1 MAELDISNVK
11 FLIVEDNPFM
21 RIVIKQLLRAL
32 GVLEMSEAT
41 DGAQAF
47 SVMKTFEPD
56 IILVDWEMQP
66 LDGLDFVKLVRT
78 GDDSP
83 NKYVPMIMVTG
94 HSEQNKVT
102 QSRDAGVNEIL
113 IKPLSAKTLYSRIKS
128 VIERPR
134 AYVEANNYFGP
145 DRRRHTD
152 KMYKGP
158 ERRKDADAQSQD
170 EIDSMF
176 D

>member
-1 MAELDISNVK
+1 MARLDISNVK

-21 RIVIKQLLRAL
+21 RIILKQLLRAL
-32 GVLEMSEAT
+32 GVLEMAEAS
-41 DGAQAF
+41 DGALAF
-47 SVMKTFEPD
+47 SAMKTFEPD

-83 NKYVPMIMVTG
+83 NQYVPIVMVTG

-102 QSRDAGVNEIL
+102 QARDAGINEML
-113 IKPLSAKTLYSRIKS
+113 IKPLSARTLFSRIRA

-134 AYVEANNYFGP
+134 PFVEAKHYFGP
-145 DRRRHTD
+145 DRRRKQD
-152 KMYKGP
+152 EYYSGQ
-158 ERRKDADAQSQD
+158 ERRKDPDELSQGDIDA
-170 EIDSMF
+170 MF

>member
-1 MAELDISNVK
+1 
-11 FLIVEDNPFM
+11 M
-21 RIVIKQLLRAL
+21 RIILKQLLRAL
-32 GVLEMSEAT
+32 GVLEMAEAA
-41 DGAQAF
+41 DGALAF
-47 SVMKTFEPD
+47 SQMKTFEPD

-83 NKYVPMIMVTG
+83 NQYVPIIMVTG

-102 QSRDAGVNEIL
+102 QARDAGINEML
-113 IKPLSAKTLYSRIKS
+113 IKPLSARTLFSRIRA

-134 AYVEANNYFGP
+134 PFVETKSYFGP
-145 DRRRHTD
+145 DRRRKQD
-152 KMYKGP
+152 EFFSGQ
-158 ERRKDADAQSQD
+158 ERRKDPNEQSQAD
-170 EIDSMF
+170 IDNMF

>member
-1 MAELDISNVK
+1 MADLDISAVK

-21 RIVIKQLLRAL
+21 RIILKQLLRAL
-32 GVLEMSEAT
+32 GVLEMAEAI

-83 NKYVPMIMVTG
+83 NEYVPMIMVTG

-102 QSRDAGVNEIL
+102 QARDAGINEIL
-113 IKPLSAKTLYSRIKS
+113 IKPLSVRTLFARIRA

-134 AYVEANNYFGP
+134 AYIETKVYFGP
-145 DRRRHTD
+145 DRRRKQNANFPGED
-152 KMYKGP
+152 
-158 ERRKDADAQSQD
+158 RRKDVDDQSQD

>member
-1 MAELDISNVK
+1 MAKLDISNVK

-21 RIVIKQLLRAL
+21 RIILKQLLRAL
-32 GVLEMSEAT
+32 GVLEMAEAA
-41 DGAQAF
+41 DGALAF
-47 SVMKTFEPD
+47 SSMKTFEPD

-83 NKYVPMIMVTG
+83 NQYVPIIMVTG

-102 QSRDAGVNEIL
+102 QARDAGINEML
-113 IKPLSAKTLYSRIKS
+113 IKPLSARTLFSRIRA

-134 AYVEANNYFGP
+134 PFVETRSYFGP
-145 DRRRHTD
+145 DRRRKQD
-152 KMYKGP
+152 ENFSGQD
-158 ERRKDADAQSQD
+158 RRKDPEEQSQGD
-170 EIDSMF
+170 IDAMF